1 MSDPASDTPTVAV
14 VDDDPR
20 IRALLDDELTDEGF
34 KPSLCASG
42 AELLELVDRQPIDL
56 ILLDLMMPEM
66 DGLECLQHLK
76 KRRFSGTVVI
86 VTALSDDAKRR
97 QALQSGAKGYVLK
110 PDLFDSLPG
119 LIDQYLRLE
128 RDDA

>member
-1 MSDPASDTPTVAV
+1 MSNPASDTPTVAV

-42 AELLELVDRQPIDL
+42 SELLELVDRQPIDL

-76 KRRFSGTVVI
+76 QRRFSGTVVI

-97 QALQSGAKGYVLK
+97 QALELGAKGFVLK

-119 LIDQYLRLE
+119 LIDQYLKVGRE
-128 RDDA
+128 DV

>member
-1 MSDPASDTPTVAV
+1 MRNSASETPTVAV

-20 IRALLDDELTDEGF
+20 IRDLLEDELTDEGF
-34 KPSLCASG
+34 PPSLCASG

-66 DGLECLQHLK
+66 DGLQCLQHLK
-76 KRRFSGTVVI
+76 KRCFSGTVVV
-86 VTALSDDAKRR
+86 VTALSDDEKRR
-97 QALQSGAKGYVLK
+97 EALESGAKDYVLK

-119 LIDQYLRLE
+119 LIDQYLRLG
-128 RDDA
+128 RKDA

>member
-42 AELLELVDRQPIDL
+42 AELLELLDRQPIDL

-76 KRRFSGTVVI
+76 KRRFSGTVVV

-97 QALQSGAKGYVLK
+97 QALQSGAKDYVLK

-119 LIDQYLRLE
+119 LIDQYLRLG
-128 RDDA
+128 RKDA

>member
-1 MSDPASDTPTVAV
+1 MSDSAIERPTVAV

-34 KPSLCASG
+34 EPSLCASG
-42 AELLELVDRQPIDL
+42 AELLELVDRRPIDL

-66 DGLECLQHLK
+66 DGIQCLKHLK
-76 KRRFSGTVVI
+76 ARRFSGAVVI

-97 QALQSGAKGYVLK
+97 EALESGAENYILK
-110 PDLFDSLPG
+110 PELFDSLPG
-119 LIDQYLRLE
+119 LIDQYLRVK
-128 RDDA
+128 RDSA

>member
-1 MSDPASDTPTVAV
+1 MSDSASERPTVAV

-20 IRALLDDELTDEGF
+20 IRALLDDELIDEGF
-34 KPSLCASG
+34 EPCLCASG

-56 ILLDLMMPEM
+56 ILLDLMMPGM
-66 DGLECLQHLK
+66 DGLQCLQHLK
-76 KRRFSGTVVI
+76 TRRFSGAVVI

-97 QALQSGAKGYVLK
+97 EALESGAKSYILK

-119 LIDQYLRLE
+119 LIDQYLRVK
-128 RDDA
+128 RDSE